1 MGSRQDR
8 ARPIYDAGND
18 RGVCYCHVVGAPARQ
33 RALMD
38 LERGLAYLFMVL
50 AGGGGFLFFLA
61 LERLFQ

>member
-1 MGSRQDR
+1 
-8 ARPIYDAGND
+8 
-18 RGVCYCHVVGAPARQ
+18 
-33 RALMD
+33 MD